1 MDLFLYIIF
10 FLFGGIIVYLFFA
23 RKQEKIRTINRD
35 SLKQFELEEQEAK
48 KNLQISLEKAK
59 TEADSYYQILLAQAN
74 ENIAQRKLELESE
87 IKDTENQLITL
98 QTSFENKKVELQM
111 QEYEILQ
118 QKEIDLE
125 QKTEEYNNIYKQKVQ
140 ELEDDFNSK
149 KESLQKEIDNL
160 ASLRA
165 SLIEAQIR
173 EEEVKKKKDFYRL
186 NISIENQEDI
196 QKLLLLSKECHNPQ
210 PLRKLIW
217 SEFYLKPFGELA
229 NRILGSK
236 KICGIYKITNLKDQK
251 IYIGQS
257 VDIKTRWSN
266 HIKASLG
273 IDSIAHS
280 KVHDVMAEEGIWNF
294 TFELLEECSRDKLN
308 EREKYY
314 IDFYKSNLYGYNL
327 TKGGS

>member
-10 FLFGGIIVYLFFA
+10 FLFGGIIVYLLFA

-59 TEADSYYQILLAQAN
+59 AEADSYYQILLAQAN

-87 IKDTENQLITL
+87 IKDIENQLIAL

-125 QKTEEYNNIYKQKVQ
+125 QKTEECNNIYKQKVQ
-140 ELEDDFNSK
+140 ELEDEFNSK

>member
-35 SLKQFELEEQEAK
+35 SLKQFGLEEQEAK

-87 IKDTENQLITL
+87 IKDTENQLIVL

-140 ELEDDFNSK
+140 ELEDEFNSK

-173 EEEVKKKKDFYRL
+173 EEEVKKKKDFYRI

>member
-10 FLFGGIIVYLFFA
+10 FLFGGIIVYLLCV

-87 IKDTENQLITL
+87 IKDIENQLIAL

-125 QKTEEYNNIYKQKVQ
+125 QKTEECNNIYKQKVQ
-140 ELEDDFNSK
+140 ELEDEFNSK

-173 EEEVKKKKDFYRL
+173 EEEVKKKRDFYRL

-196 QKLLLLSKECHNPQ
+196 QKLLLLSKECHNSQ

-217 SEFYLKPFGELA
+217 SEFCLKPFGELA

-314 IDFYKSNLYGYNL
+314 INFYKSNLYGYNL

>member
-87 IKDTENQLITL
+87 IKDTENQLIAL

>member
-10 FLFGGIIVYLFFA
+10 FLFGGIIVYLLCA

-87 IKDTENQLITL
+87 IKDIENQLIAL

-125 QKTEEYNNIYKQKVQ
+125 QKTEECNNIYRQKVQ
-140 ELEDDFNSK
+140 ELEDEFNSK

-173 EEEVKKKKDFYRL
+173 EEEVKKKRDFYRL

-196 QKLLLLSKECHNPQ
+196 QKLLLLSKECHNSQ

-217 SEFYLKPFGELA
+217 SEFCLKPFGELA

-314 IDFYKSNLYGYNL
+314 INFYKSNLYGYNL

>member
-87 IKDTENQLITL
+87 IKDTENQLIAL

-140 ELEDDFNSK
+140 ELEDEFNSK

-160 ASLRA
+160 AFLRA

-294 TFELLEECSRDKLN
+294 TFELLEECPRDKLN

>member
-87 IKDTENQLITL
+87 IKDTENQLIAL

-140 ELEDDFNSK
+140 ELEDEFNSK

-160 ASLRA
+160 AFLRA

-280 KVHDVMAEEGIWNF
+280 KVHDAMAEEGIWNF

>member
-10 FLFGGIIVYLFFA
+10 FLFGGIIVYLLFA

-87 IKDTENQLITL
+87 IKDIENQLIAL

-125 QKTEEYNNIYKQKVQ
+125 QKTEECNNIYKQKVQ
-140 ELEDDFNSK
+140 ELEDEFNSK